1 MQRKKNKEGLRE
13 IEQNMHSNQ
22 KQQENENAFDK
33 GRKPDQQNRLKD
45 QETRLP

>member
-1 MQRKKNKEGLRE
+1 MADKNNNEGLRE
-13 IEQNMHSNQ
+13 VERKMQSNS
-22 KQQENENAFDK
+22 KKPENAFDK

>member
-1 MQRKKNKEGLRE
+1 MTDKNNTEGLRE
-13 IEQNMHSNQ
+13 LERKFQNSQ
-22 KQQENENAFDK
+22 KNPKNAIDK